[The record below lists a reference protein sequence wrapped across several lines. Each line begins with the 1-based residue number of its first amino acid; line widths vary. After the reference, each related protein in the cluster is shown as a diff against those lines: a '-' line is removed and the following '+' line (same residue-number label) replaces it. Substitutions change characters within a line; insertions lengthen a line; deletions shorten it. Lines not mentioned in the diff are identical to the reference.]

1 MFSAAG
7 DTSDKAS
14 VLADEMPSPA
24 IDFARDRFPFCIVWT
39 PIPCMTWFFPFLGH
53 MGICTSSGIIRDFA
67 GPYYVS
73 EDHMAFGRPTRYWP
87 LNPSK
92 ARDGVQGWD
101 RAVAQASDEYKGRMH
116 NLFCDNCHSHVAKA
130 LNNMNY
136 GGRSNWN
143 MVKVAFLMLIRGKF
157 VSTWG
162 LIRTWLPFLIVIC
175 LAFALWLSL
184 SVKSL

>member
-1 MFSAAG
+1 MFSTAG

-24 IDFARDRFPFCIVWT
+24 IDLARDRFPFCIVWT
-39 PIPCMTWFFPFLGH
+39 PIPCLTWFFPFLGH

-73 EDHMAFGRPTRYWP
+73 EDHMAFGRPTRYWL

-101 RAVAQASDEYKGRMH
+101 RAVAQASDEYKGRMVRCVLPLFRS
-116 NLFCDNCHSHVAKA
+116 LFC
-130 LNNMNY
+130 
-136 GGRSNWN
+136 GGGPSFNGNVTYR
-143 MVKVAFLMLIRGKF
+143 LHE
-157 VSTWG
+157 
-162 LIRTWLPFLIVIC
+162 
-175 LAFALWLSL
+175 LSL
-184 SVKSL
+184 LHRCCFYTVEHVIFLTGDKIHCTRCQQKCGSFCCRVT